1 RAEEVA
7 APRPLEPAGG
17 GHGKGEQ
24 PERDVVVDGLGPVEL
39 EVEETVGARLIG
51 TKTPRA
57 PPTQS
62 QLIISVWTI
71 SPTPMVA
78 MAK

>member
-1 RAEEVA
+1 
-7 APRPLEPAGG
+7 
-17 GHGKGEQ
+17 
-24 PERDVVVDGLGPVEL
+24 VEL